1 MKNLKDEK
9 KEMLNKFIESTFNG
23 LKNELFQEVL
33 KNNLNISEI
42 RNKLIKLK

>member
-1 MKNLKDEK
+1 
-9 KEMLNKFIESTFNG
+9 MLNKFIESTFNG